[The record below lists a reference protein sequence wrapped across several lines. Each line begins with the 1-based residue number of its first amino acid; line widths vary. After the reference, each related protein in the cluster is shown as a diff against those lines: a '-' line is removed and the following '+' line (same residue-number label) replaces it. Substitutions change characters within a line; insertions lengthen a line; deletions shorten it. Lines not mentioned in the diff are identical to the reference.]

1 MPTLP
6 VSASYVNGNAWAATD
21 VNAYGNGINALYDY
35 SYNKLA
41 VSAGDLLVGSGVGTA
56 AKLAVS
62 GTTGYVLIAD
72 TTVGTYKMKW
82 GQVPTAGIENL
93 AITSAK
99 IATNTVTSDNCQAN
113 GAAKSIF
120 SVGTALT
127 SAASS
132 KIHFKTTSGAPTTG
146 GSIGD
151 IWFVTA

>member
-1 MPTLP
+1 MPTFP
-6 VSASYVNGNAWAATD
+6 VNAAYVNGNAWAATD
-21 VNAYGNGINALYDY
+21 VNGYGTAINALYDY
-35 SYNKLA
+35 SFNKLA
-41 VSAGDLLVGSGVGTA
+41 VAAGDLLVGSGVGTS

-82 GQVPTAGIENL
+82 GQVPTIGIADL

-99 IATNTVTSDNCQAN
+99 IAANTVTSDNCQAN

-132 KIHFKTTSGAPTTG
+132 KIHFKTTAGAPTTG